1 MSSAALRNT
10 SIVSN
15 ISPKNHNVISQ
26 EMLGSSY
33 EIQFPIKLVKSVDLG
48 NKPLG
53 HVGSY
58 TANQKTMVQNMFN
71 NRNLNENLNFKNT
84 FYVEE
89 RGDLANKE
97 ANTIYGHDKVYHK
110 EVVDAGLKAKYAA
123 RTWRDDH
130 TQEKERVKQAFQKTA
145 TIVAQRRTD
154 KADADKEEAVKH
166 VRNL

>member
-1 MSSAALRNT
+1 MTSAIRNA

-15 ISPKNHNVISQ
+15 VSPKNHNVISE
-26 EMLGSSY
+26 EMLGSTL
-33 EIQFPIKLVKSVDLG
+33 EIQFPIKVIKSVDLG

-58 TANQKTMVQNMFN
+58 VANQKTMVQNMFN
-71 NRNLNENLNFKNT
+71 KRNLNENLNFKNT

-110 EVVDAGLKAKYAA
+110 EVVDAGLKAKYAS
-123 RTWRDDH
+123 RTWREEH
-130 TQEKERVKQAFQKTA
+130 TQEKEKVKQGFQKTA
-145 TIVAQRRTD
+145 TIVAQRRND
-154 KADADKEEAVKH
+154 KAEADKEEAVKH
-166 VRNL
+166 VIIL